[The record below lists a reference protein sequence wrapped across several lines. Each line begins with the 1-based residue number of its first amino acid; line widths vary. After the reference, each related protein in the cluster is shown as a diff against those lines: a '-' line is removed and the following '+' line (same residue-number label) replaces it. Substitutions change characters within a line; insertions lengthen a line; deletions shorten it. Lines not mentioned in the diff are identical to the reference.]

1 VEQVDFHFD
10 VMCPWAYQTSLWI
23 REVRQQLPL
32 EISWRFFSLE
42 EVNREE
48 GKKHPWEREWSY
60 GWGMLRVAALL
71 RRESMELCD
80 RFYAAAGRALHEEGR
95 KPHQPDV
102 ARQLLADIGVDPSL
116 VDEAIADP
124 TTSDE
129 VKADHDRAVALGAFG
144 VPTLVFPDGQSLYG
158 PVVTPAP
165 RGEEAVGLWELAG
178 LYRRFPH
185 LYELKRP
192 KTDDDLRHIHEQFTP
207 YLAGRDWETRQKPAP

>member
-1 VEQVDFHFD
+1 LEQVDFHFD
-10 VMCPWAYQTSLWI
+10 IMCPWAYQTSKWI
-23 REVRQQLPL
+23 REVRDRVPVDV
-32 EISWRFFSLE
+32 SWRFFSLE
-42 EVNREE
+42 EINREE
-48 GKKHPWEREWSY
+48 GKKHPWERQWSY

-71 RRESMELCD
+71 RRSSMELCD

-95 KPHQPDV
+95 KPHQPRV
-102 ARQLLADIGVDPSL
+102 AGQLLADIGVDPEL

-124 TTSDE
+124 TTHDD
-129 VKADHDRAVALGAFG
+129 VKADHDRAVALGCFG

-165 RGEEAVGLWELAG
+165 TGADALALWELVR

-192 KTDDDLRHIHEQFTP
+192 KAASDMQHIKEQFTP
-207 YLAGRDWETRQKPAP
+207 YLTGRDWESRQKPAP